1 MYSRFA
7 RLARAHSEAL
17 TQRVI
22 ASLVPLGYNCSM
34 KFAPAF
40 SGTSLGLRAFPNTLE
55 RWFPMPQMLLPRA
68 VGVDISDSSIKWL
81 VLEGPPGKRRIHS
94 YGQEPLEHGIVVDGT
109 VHDVPRLA
117 AALSAVKLHAGGIDC
132 AHAALPEEA
141 AYVFSMRVV
150 EGSSRA
156 QILSMI
162 EFEFE
167 ARVPIAPKDAV
178 YDFNII
184 AEHGEGGEEIG
195 VVVFPRD
202 LAETYVAAFSAA
214 GIQLLSLEIEARSI
228 ARAVSSGT
236 SDEPITLLVD
246 FGRARTGFAV
256 LKRGIPIFTSTVTVG
271 GDAMTRAI
279 MEKLGLSEEEA
290 VRFNDEQGLLA
301 EGGRTSPGAEALSG
315 VAASLADEVARH
327 YHYWDTRRNERG
339 ERMTPV
345 ERVFLVGGSANL
357 KGLCDYIS
365 ARVQAETIRPDVWQH
380 VSSLDDYIPQIDRR
394 TSLQYATAVGLALRG
409 M

>member
-1 MYSRFA
+1 MKYAPVFSGKSPG
-7 RLARAHSEAL
+7 AHSLSNLL
-17 TQRVI
+17 T
-22 ASLVPLGYNCSM
+22 
-34 KFAPAF
+34 
-40 SGTSLGLRAFPNTLE
+40 
-55 RWFPMPQMLLPRA
+55 RWFPMPQVLLPRA
-68 VGVDISDSSIKWL
+68 IGVDISDSSIKWL
-81 VLEGPPGKRRIHS
+81 VLEGNSGKRRIHS
-94 YGQEPLEHGIVVDGT
+94 YGQEPLEHGIVVDGI
-109 VHDVPRLA
+109 VHDIPRLA
-117 AALSAVKLHAGGIDC
+117 AALSTVKMHAGGIDC

-141 AYVFSMRVV
+141 AYVFSMHVI
-150 EGSSRA
+150 EGSSRS

-178 YDFNII
+178 YDFNVIS
-184 AEHGEGGEEIG
+184 EHGEAGEEIG
-195 VVVFPRD
+195 VVVFPRE

-214 GIQLLSLEIEARSI
+214 GIRLLSLEIEARSI
-228 ARAVSSGT
+228 ARAISSGAD
-236 SDEPITLLVD
+236 DEPITLLVD

-256 LKRGIPIFTSTVTVG
+256 LKRGIPIFTSTVAVG
-271 GDAMTRAI
+271 GDAMIHAL
-279 MEKLGLSEEEA
+279 MEKLGLSEKEA
-290 VRFNDEQGLLA
+290 VQFNDDQGLLA
-301 EGGRTSPGAEALSG
+301 EGGQKSPGVEALSG

-345 ERVFLVGGSANL
+345 ERVFLVGGSANQ

-380 VSSLDDYIPQIDRR
+380 VASPDDYIPPIDRR
-394 TSLQYATAVGLALRG
+394 TSLQYVTAVGLALRG